1 MAHISELEPHK
12 RKRESED
19 SGSHGSFPPGHYQ
32 QMSLQQGGINYLSN
46 SLADR
51 LSLIQGDAETF
62 SDLFGLILEYEGVL
76 ERHESFAASLG
87 AKLTGPRLIKGIE
100 KFFEGSIKTYPPH
113 PFPPISWLD
122 VCTYAKTNPDEFS
135 LSHMEDGTR
144 CCQFVCR
151 GHQTEISE
159 DDWRFISSGAL
170 NRLPLDHPME
180 EDETAELATMD
191 IIEQR
196 TSVLSRKAEELATRA
211 RNLHHKVGVRKQ
223 DLARRRQNWETESG
237 PRFQSVNQRFRKL
250 SQNPSYDLHQDLL
263 QQFLQPTPSATPS
276 RSASV
281 ARWSQSQPSPSM
293 STSQPQRSS
302 ISARAAAAEL
312 ESQLDI
318 FRPLVTQ
325 VVERL
330 GRGESIHP
338 PCDRCRRLR
347 QPCLKHLTACQGCTK
362 KHAKCSWK
370 SATEEEITSMR
381 QDMGLPPIEKLPDF
395 DTEQELVSPTGGT
408 AVYPITTAESIAET
422 PRPES
427 QGTDDP
433 GGGPV
438 AFGLHNILSGRSE
451 LPAIRTRTAIPTGQS
466 SGGNAPSTPHSHSSA
481 SLPGGERQVWVPSN
495 PPSR

>member
-1 MAHISELEPHK
+1 MAHTVELEPHK

-19 SGSHGSFPPGHYQ
+19 SGSHGGYPLGHYQ
-32 QMSLQQGGINYLSN
+32 QMPLQQGSINYLSN
-46 SLADR
+46 SLTDR

-76 ERHESFAASLG
+76 DRQESFAASLG
-87 AKLTGPRLIKGIE
+87 AKLTGPRLVKGLE
-100 KFFEGSIKTYPPH
+100 KFFEGTIKTYPPH

-122 VCTYAKTNPDEFS
+122 VCNFARANPGEFS

-144 CCQFVCR
+144 CCQFICR

-159 DDWRFISSGAL
+159 DDWRFLSSGGL
-170 NRLPLDHPME
+170 NRLPLDYPME
-180 EDETAELATMD
+180 EDETAELATME

-196 TSVLSRKAEELATRA
+196 TSILFRKAEELANRA
-211 RNLHHKVGVRKQ
+211 RNLHHKVGARKQ
-223 DLARRRQNWETESG
+223 DLSRRRQNWEIESG
-237 PRFQSVNQRFRKL
+237 SRFQSVNQPSRKL
-250 SQNPSYDLHQDLL
+250 PQNPSYDLHQDLL

-276 RSASV
+276 RSVSV

-293 STSQPQRSS
+293 AASQPQRHSL
-302 ISARAAAAEL
+302 SARSAAVEL
-312 ESQLDI
+312 ENQLDTY
-318 FRPLVTQ
+318 RPMIAR

-330 GRGESIHP
+330 GRGESIRP

-347 QPCLKHLTACQGCTK
+347 QQCLKHLTACQGCTK

-370 SATEEEITSMR
+370 SATEEEIASMR
-381 QDMGLPPIEKLPDF
+381 QDMGLPPMEKLPDF

-408 AVYPITTAESIAET
+408 AVYPGTATESTAET

-451 LPAIRTRTAIPTGQS
+451 LPAIRTRAAIPTTQS

-481 SLPGGERQVWVPSN
+481 SQPGGERQLWVPSN
-495 PPSR
+495 PPS